1 MKKSINTTVL
11 CLLLLLIYCA
21 PQTTSAQRRRSDDAN
36 SAADNNGSSNETE
49 KAELDAAIALPP
61 AQRVEKLKVFIAS
74 HPRSSLKTR
83 ATELLT
89 SARAALGDERLQAG
103 DAPGGI
109 SQFRTA
115 ITESP
120 ANMSDKL
127 FAEVVSQIPV
137 NLFVRGQREASLEA
151 ARLVET
157 KVAGDAKR
165 LLAIAAFYLRIE
177 EPDEAARVSEEIIK
191 TQPEMSEAHQAL
203 GAARHVALRLDDAI
217 KEYRRAL
224 ELNPKAGGVRRSL
237 ADLLRAE
244 GKAEEALALYREQLA
259 ENAGDKVARAGVVLS
274 LFDLSKRE
282 EAEREL
288 EAALQ
293 DDPRNLAL
301 LVGAAY
307 WYAAHAEQARALELS
322 RRALEIEPRYTWAQ
336 IALARSLIASRQP
349 LEAER
354 SLRFARQ
361 YGRFPTLDYEFA
373 TALAAAGLYDDAAEQ
388 LARSFTIRD
397 GQIETQL
404 AGRKRTRAS
413 SFIELLAPER
423 RASIFQN
430 SAADT
435 EANARM
441 LKGLLTFVS
450 ETDGALQGAASIKEA
465 ETISAAKEFTA
476 GEDPMRAYRQL
487 YVATRLLRIG
497 AGLPTALE
505 MTDAAT
511 SGVEAALDQ
520 PVAAIAIQA
529 EELRPIYARAAATG
543 TSLATAPTPRNVLSN
558 IMRGRI
564 EDLTGWA
571 LFNQDKSAE
580 AVVHLRRAASVMPEN
595 TPWWRTA
602 QWHLGAALEANG
614 NRDEALAAYIKSY
627 KSGPPDAARRVV
639 IETLYRKIN
648 GSLNGLDERIG
659 ASSAVATIASNN
671 TSVAVE
677 PPTTTAS
684 PAAASTTHAETQTSE
699 SASTSTSTST
709 VETAAPAT
717 AETTPPASS
726 VETPIPSPT
735 PAPTLEPVQTPTPT
749 PAPTTEATPIPTPEA
764 MPTSTLTPEPSP
776 SPAPTST
783 PTQTPETTPPT
794 PTTEAVSTPTPSPT
808 PVQTPEPT
816 STSSSAQIAASTP
829 TASTPEPPKP
839 SPAPAPTPE
848 PTVAAVTAAPTTT
861 TSEPTSEATPTPTPT
876 TTTTIE
882 PTGQPSPTPEPTPT
896 PTLSPA
902 LTATQ
907 SPEPTPSL
915 TSSST
920 PEATPSPAPETT
932 PTPEQTTTAAPTPTP
947 TPEQSAPQTAEGA
960 QDRGSCTISLSET
973 SLTIRPNGSAIVRVT
988 LDGLTGA
995 ADIQPVSSDWAN
1007 MAVFPE
1013 AVEGGA
1019 FRYSITS
1026 ISKMTGTYDILFK
1039 SRCGSKS
1046 LTVKVK

>member
-1 MKKSINTTVL
+1 MKKNITML
-11 CLLLLLIYCA
+11 GLLLLFVLFA
-21 PQTTSAQRRRSDDAN
+21 AQRDAP
-36 SAADNNGSSNETE
+36 AQPRSNERSATSGADGGSE
-49 KAELDAAIALPP
+49 KAELDAALELPP
-61 AQRVEKLKVFIAS
+61 AQRIEKLKAFIAS

-83 ATELLT
+83 ANELLT
-89 SARAALGDERLQAG
+89 SARAALGDERLQVG

-109 SQFRTA
+109 EQFRKA
-115 ITESP
+115 IMESP

-137 NLFVRGQREASLEA
+137 NLFVRGQRAASLEA
-151 ARLVET
+151 ARLVEA
-157 KVAGDAKR
+157 KVAADPKR
-165 LLAIAAFYLRIE
+165 LLAIASFYLRIE
-177 EPDEAARVSEEIIK
+177 EPDEAARVSEAVIK
-191 TQPEMSEAHQAL
+191 AQPEMAEAHQAL

-224 ELNPKAGGVRRSL
+224 ELNPKTVGVRRSL

-244 GKAEEALALYREQLA
+244 GKAEEALALYREQLT
-259 ENAGDKVARAGVVLS
+259 ENPSDKVARAGVVLS

-288 EAALQ
+288 EAALK

-307 WYAAHAEQARALELS
+307 WYAAHAEQTRALELS

-336 IALARSLIASRQP
+336 IASARALVAARQP

-373 TALAAAGLYDDAAEQ
+373 SALAAAGLYDDAAEQ
-388 LARSFTIRD
+388 LAQSFTIRD

-404 AGRKRTRAS
+404 AGRTRTRAS

-430 SAADT
+430 AAADT

-441 LKGLLTFVS
+441 LKGLLAFVS
-450 ETDGALQGAASIKEA
+450 ETNGALQGAASIREA
-465 ETISAAKEFTA
+465 ETINAAKDFTA

-497 AGLPTALE
+497 AVLPTALE

-511 SGVEAALDQ
+511 SGVETALDQ

-558 IMRGRI
+558 ILRGRI
-564 EDLTGWA
+564 EDLKGWV

-580 AVVHLRRAASVMPEN
+580 AVVHLRRAAGVMPEN

-602 QWHLGAALEANG
+602 QWHLGAALETNG
-614 NRDEALAAYIKSY
+614 NRDDALAAYIKSY
-627 KSGPPDAARRVV
+627 KSGPPDPARRAV

-659 ASSAVATIASNN
+659 PSSADATIASNN
-671 TSVAVE
+671 TSAVTAT
-677 PPTTTAS
+677 PPTQTTSDAPAVAS
-684 PAAASTTHAETQTSE
+684 TPAAETKTSE
-699 SASTSTSTST
+699 SVSVSTI
-709 VETAAPAT
+709 TAEKSAPAT
-717 AETTPPASS
+717 TGMNPPASS
-726 VETPIPSPT
+726 AETPTPSPT
-735 PAPTLEPVQTPTPT
+735 TASATESARTSASTPATTTTTEPTPV
-749 PAPTTEATPIPTPEA
+749 PTPEA
-764 MPTSTLTPEPSP
+764 TSTATLTPEPSP
-776 SPAPTST
+776 SPTST
-783 PTQTPETTPPT
+783 QTSAQTPEATTAT
-794 PTTEAVSTPTPSPT
+794 ATKAASTSTSTLT

-816 STSSSAQIAASTP
+816 LSPAQVA
-829 TASTPEPPKP
+829 ASTPEPPTP
-839 SPAPAPTPE
+839 SPAPEPTPE
-848 PTVAAVTAAPTTT
+848 KTVTAAPATASGPPTT
-861 TSEPTSEATPTPTPT
+861 EATATPA
-876 TTTTIE
+876 
-882 PTGQPSPTPEPTPT
+882 QTPET
-896 PTLSPA
+896 
-902 LTATQ
+902 TA
-907 SPEPTPSL
+907 SA
-915 TSSST
+915 ST
-920 PEATPSPAPETT
+920 PEATPSPSPEPT
-932 PTPEQTTTAAPTPTP
+932 PTPEQTTTAEPTPTP
-947 TPEQSAPQTAEGA
+947 SPTPEQPAPRTAEA
-960 QDRGSCTISLSET
+960 APDRGSCTISLSET
-973 SLTIRPNGSAIVRVT
+973 SLTMRPNGSAVVRVT
-988 LDGLTGA
+988 LDGLNGA
-995 ADIQPVSSDWAN
+995 ADIQPVSSDWSN

-1013 AVEGGA
+1013 AAEGGA
-1019 FRYSITS
+1019 FKYTITS

-1039 SRCGSKS
+1039 SPCGSKS
-1046 LTVKVK
+1046 LRVKVK

>member
-1 MKKSINTTVL
+1 MKKSINTTAL

-21 PQTTSAQRRRSDDAN
+21 QQTASAQRRRSDDAN

-49 KAELDAAIALPP
+49 KAELDAALALPP
-61 AQRVEKLKVFIAS
+61 AQRVEKLKLFIAS
-74 HPRSSLKTR
+74 HPRSTLKAR
-83 ATELLT
+83 AAELLT

-157 KVAGDAKR
+157 KVAGDQKR

-191 TQPEMSEAHQAL
+191 AQPEMAEAHQAL
-203 GAARHVALRLDDAI
+203 GAARHVALRLDEAI

-259 ENAGDKVARAGVVLS
+259 ENASDKVARAGIVLS

-288 EAALQ
+288 EAALT

-307 WYAAHAEQARALELS
+307 WYAAHAEQSRALELS

-430 SAADT
+430 ATADT

-441 LKGLLTFVS
+441 LKGLLAFVS

-497 AGLPTALE
+497 AGLAYALE

-614 NRDEALAAYIKSY
+614 NRDEALATYIKSY

-659 ASSAVATIASNN
+659 SSPAVATIAGNN
-671 TSVAVE
+671 TTAAL
-677 PPTTTAS
+677 PPQTTTAS
-684 PAAASTTHAETQTSE
+684 PAAASTPPAETNTNESA
-699 SASTSTSTST
+699 SASTSTSAT
-709 VETAAPAT
+709 ETAAPAT
-717 AETTPPASS
+717 TQTTPPASS
-726 VETPIPSPT
+726 VETPAPSPT
-735 PAPTLEPVQTPTPT
+735 PASTPEAVQTSAPT
-749 PAPTTEATPIPTPEA
+749 PAPTTEATPVPTPEA
-764 MPTSTLTPEPSP
+764 TPS
-776 SPAPTST
+776 S
-783 PTQTPETTPPT
+783 
-794 PTTEAVSTPTPSPT
+794 TTEVVSTPTPSPT

-816 STSSSAQIAASTP
+816 STSSSAQLAASTP
-829 TASTPEPPKP
+829 PATTPEPPKP
-839 SPAPAPTPE
+839 SPAPEPTP
-848 PTVAAVTAAPTTT
+848 
-861 TSEPTSEATPTPTPT
+861 EATPTPTPT
-876 TTTTIE
+876 TTTTTVE
-882 PTGQPSPTPEPTPT
+882 PTAQPSPTPEPTP
-896 PTLSPA
+896 SPA
-902 LTATQ
+902 PTARE
-907 SPEPTPSL
+907 SPEATPAT

-920 PEATPSPAPETT
+920 PEATPAPAPETT
-932 PTPEQTTTAAPTPTP
+932 PAAEQTTTPAPTPSP
-947 TPEQSAPQTAEGA
+947 APEQSASQTAEAAPDG
-960 QDRGSCTISLSET
+960 GSCTISLSET

-1019 FRYSITS
+1019 FKYSITS